1 MSRPITEMLNESIA
15 VLTSPSVATF
25 ERVERNGTKQDAL
38 QYVIAAAVVSAAF
51 SAVIALIFAVVG
63 NASMMSVIGALI
75 RGLVIPVA
83 GFYVFA
89 YLVHLIGKQQGGT
102 GTEDEVFYTIALIS
116 APLLA
121 FNSIIGSIPLLNCLA
136 LLFTFLIQ
144 IYMIYLTY
152 LAVRAS
158 MNLESTP
165 AIITTVVA
173 WVVQFIVRIGISII
187 LTVFGLAAS

>member
-1 MSRPITEMLNESIA
+1 M
-15 VLTSPSVATF
+15 
-25 ERVERNGTKQDAL
+25 
-38 QYVIAAAVVSAAF
+38 SAAF

-63 NASMMSVIGALI
+63 NASMMNVIGALI
-75 RGLVIPVA
+75 SGLVIPVA

-102 GTEDEVFYTIALIS
+102 GTEDEVFYTIALLS

-121 FNSIIGSIPLLNCLA
+121 FNSIIGSIPILNCLA
-136 LLFTFLIQ
+136 LPFTFLIQ

-165 AIITTVVA
+165 AIITIVVA
-173 WVVQFIVRIGISII
+173 WVVQFIVMMGISAI

>member
-38 QYVIAAAVVSAAF
+38 QYVI
-51 SAVIALIFAVVG
+51 
-63 NASMMSVIGALI
+63 MMSVIGALI
-75 RGLVIPVA
+75 SGLVIPVA

-102 GTEDEVFYTIALIS
+102 GTEDEVFYTIALLS

-121 FNSIIGSIPLLNCLA
+121 FNSIIGSIPILNCLA
-136 LLFTFLIQ
+136 LPFTFLIQ

-165 AIITTVVA
+165 AIITIVVA
-173 WVVQFIVRIGISII
+173 WVVQFIVMMGISAI